1 MECFEQSLVA
11 SKGMWQRTIRDV
23 RECVGRGD
31 RCLAAPRSSP
41 IALCGPPPGVGIP
54 YFVPQE
60 IYWNLSFLLLTVLFG
75 MFCDQLLNH
84 FVRIVS
90 QGSFK
95 KSCTVRVI
103 DRQAAAF

>member
-1 MECFEQSLVA
+1 MVV
-11 SKGMWQRTIRDV
+11 SKGMWQRTICDV

-41 IALCGPPPGVGIP
+41 ISLCGPPPGVGIP

-60 IYWNLSFLLLTVLFG
+60 ICWNLSCYTTYGFFL
-75 MFCDQLLNH
+75 MFRDQLLNH
-84 FVRIVS
+84 CARIVS
-90 QGSFK
+90 QASFK